1 MLAKSQAMQASLIQ
15 YHRCSMINRLARLVL
30 YNSFSVYAYFWISL
44 REPRTSTHMKYCT
57 IRLVVAHRIAEESP
71 NIHGNQ
77 NASAV
82 VGNSR
87 DVYCISKEVACQDQ
101 EDGQ

>member
-1 MLAKSQAMQASLIQ
+1 MTRIGIVSKSEYNTIDVHWSIDSLDLCFRTPSVRMPIFGYPYENHGQA
-15 YHRCSMINRLARLVL
+15 HT
-30 YNSFSVYAYFWISL
+30 FSTAQSDLSI
-44 REPRTSTHMKYCT
+44 
-57 IRLVVAHRIAEESP
+57 AQRIAEESP

-87 DVYCISKEVACQDQ
+87 DVYCISKEVACQNQ

>member
-1 MLAKSQAMQASLIQ
+1 MTRIGIVSKFEYNIIDVSSLI
-15 YHRCSMINRLARLVL
+15 NLLARLVF
-30 YNSFSVYAYFWISL
+30 YNSFSVYAYVWICL
-44 REPRTSTHMKYCT
+44 REPWTRTHIQYCT
-57 IRLVVAHRIAEESP
+57 IRLVIAQRIAEESP